1 MTNRKRKIL
10 TKPIVFISD
19 FFLEDGITGGAE
31 AFNDELINMLVLRS
45 YKVEKINS
53 NLFEPT
59 TASNENF
66 YIVANFMNLPEP
78 SKAALLDKSYII
90 LEHDHKY
97 VSTNDPS
104 KFVNMIAP
112 AKHIINKRFFAGA
125 IAVFCQSKIHAE
137 VLQKNLLLDTV
148 VNVGCNL
155 WSEDR
160 LQMLGALIGTE
171 KTKKN
176 IILHSNNRNKGM
188 PYAIEYCNRNNIEF
202 ELIPSCAYKDFI
214 RQLAESERV
223 FFFPQWLESFNRVV
237 VEARILGCK
246 VTSNKL
252 IGATS
257 EPWFRQYKGKNLLEF
272 IRNKRE
278 EICQKFVS
286 AIEEKEIE
294 FIDPLPIPKISIIT
308 SLYRGGKYIEHFM
321 SEVTKQTVFDNC
333 ELIILD
339 ANSPDGE
346 AEVIKRY
353 MEKYDNIIYERL
365 SSTPTVQE
373 TMNLGIKK
381 SSGEF
386 LTLWNLDDTRAYGAL
401 EVMSKCLSV
410 DPSIDLV
417 YAESCQTNK
426 ENETIKNNT
435 AQGNLYEH
443 SHMDFSKE
451 NMIKCLP
458 GPLPLWRRTMTNEIG
473 LFDESL
479 KYAGDWDMW
488 LRCVD
493 AGFKF
498 KRIPYILGLYYMNP
512 EGLSTS
518 KKNAEERFKE
528 EKEIFNKYKHVFGE
542 KTFNQFKGY
551 FNG

>member
-1 MTNRKRKIL
+1 MTKS
-10 TKPIVFISD
+10 IVFISD
-19 FFLEDGITGGAE
+19 FFLEQGITGGAE
-31 AFNDELINMLVLRS
+31 AFNDELIKMLVQKL
-45 YKVEKINS
+45 YDVERVNS
-53 NLFEPT
+53 NLFEP
-59 TASNENF
+59 SMVSDDHF
-66 YIVANFMNLPEP
+66 YIVANFMNLPEI
-78 SKAALLDKSYII
+78 SKTALLDMSYII

-112 AKHIINKRFFAGA
+112 VKHIINKRFFTGA
-125 IAVFCQSKIHAE
+125 IAIFCQSKIHSE

-160 LQMLGALIGTE
+160 LQMLESLIGTE

-176 IILHSNNRNKGM
+176 VILYSNNKNKGM
-188 PYAIEYCNRNNIEF
+188 PYAIDYCNRNNIEF
-202 ELIPSCAYKDFI
+202 ELIQPCAYKEFI
-214 RQLAESERV
+214 KQLAQSERV

-237 VEARILGCK
+237 IEARILGCK

-257 EPWFRQYKGKNLLEF
+257 EPWFRQHKGKSLLQF
-272 IRNKRE
+272 IRSKRE

-286 AIEEKEIE
+286 AIEGKELE

-308 SLYRGGKYIEHFM
+308 SLYKGGKYIEHFM
-321 SEVTKQTVFDNC
+321 SEVIRQTVFDKC

-346 AEVIKRY
+346 VEIIKRY

-365 SSTPTVQE
+365 NTTPTVQE
-373 TMNLGIKK
+373 TMNLAIKK
-381 SSGEF
+381 STGEF
-386 LTLWNLDDTRAYGAL
+386 LTLWNLDDTRAYAAL
-401 EVMSKCLSV
+401 EVMSKYLSV
-410 DPSIDLV
+410 DPSVDLV

-426 ENETIKNNT
+426 ENETLESNSS
-435 AQGNLYEH
+435 QGNLYEH
-443 SHMDFSKE
+443 SHLDFSKE

-458 GPLPLWRRTMTNEIG
+458 GPLPMWQRSMTNKIG

-493 AGFKF
+493 EGFKF
-498 KRIPYILGLYYMNP
+498 KRIPYVLGLYYMNP

-518 KKNAEERFKE
+518 SKNSGERFKE
-528 EKEIFNKYKHVFGE
+528 EKRIFNKYKHVFGE
-542 KTFNQFKGY
+542 KMFDSFKGY